1 MGCYDRFIAWCLVF
15 QPQVVPVYTAA
26 VKFISTCIADTC
38 TLAILGVHLA
48 KLLKR
53 SKETPVTRV
62 DIIPHMPRTV
72 DFPWV
77 GPRAR

>member
-1 MGCYDRFIAWCLVF
+1 M
-15 QPQVVPVYTAA
+15 PVYTAA
-26 VKFISTCIADTC
+26 VTFISTCIADTC
-38 TLAILGVHLA
+38 TIVILGVHLA

-62 DIIPHMPRTV
+62 AHMPRTV

-77 GPRAR
+77 GARQMVRYLLSKSTLHQL